1 MDEWRKLRPNGEGSL
16 SAYVDNYGQL
26 ILHLPHFYEVTKIH
40 GFLFGLRS
48 KIRMEIEKQHPT
60 DLEMAVQLAERI
72 GNFEHLQQSF

>member
-48 KIRMEIEKQHPT
+48 KIRMEIEKQC
-60 DLEMAVQLAERI
+60 DQ
-72 GNFEHLQQSF
+72 